1 MSTSV
6 LHLIKGLGP
15 GGAEQLLV
23 NQARVSQ
30 EDDLDFHV
38 AYLVSWKNHLCAPL
52 AEAGWV
58 TSCLES
64 DRAWDLRW
72 IPRFRQLLLRER
84 IDVVHGHSPL
94 VSVFCSAG
102 DAHASEDA
110 PPSLDLH
117 RAQ

>member
-38 AYLVSWKNHLCAPL
+38 AYLVS
-52 AEAGWV
+52 
-58 TSCLES
+58 
-64 DRAWDLRW
+64 
-72 IPRFRQLLLRER
+72 
-84 IDVVHGHSPL
+84 
-94 VSVFCSAG
+94 
-102 DAHASEDA
+102 
-110 PPSLDLH
+110 
-117 RAQ
+117 